1 MVRSKTVSPTRMIL
15 RAAMVAGL
23 AGLSVP
29 AYAADAKGVWL
40 RSEGTSRVKIASCGA
55 ALCGTVV
62 WLQKTDGPGKVG
74 QRVFFDM
81 KPAGAGTW
89 EGSAFN
95 PEDGRT
101 YSGKMEV
108 SGNALTTTGCAL
120 GGLIC
125 KSVNWS
131 RVN

>member
-1 MVRSKTVSPTRMIL
+1 MVRHMIFMATL
-15 RAAMVAGL
+15 VAGVGMVGQ
-23 AGLSVP
+23 AR
-29 AYAADAKGVWL
+29 ADEAKGVWL
-40 RSEGTSRVKIASCGA
+40 RSEGTARVKVAACGG

-62 WLQKTDGPGKVG
+62 WLKKTDGPGKVG

-81 KPAGAGTW
+81 KPTGANIW

-120 GGLIC
+120 GGMIC
-125 KSVNWS
+125 KSVSWS